1 MGKGKL
7 IRVIFE
13 YENAIREMTDRPQ
26 QWLEKVNNLCVLAE
40 VRGANPFR
48 NDPHE
53 WTEKKK
59 DDSDLKSK

>member
-1 MGKGKL
+1 MNKGRL

-13 YENAIREMTDRPQ
+13 YENAIHEMTDRPQ
-26 QWLEKVNNLCVLAE
+26 KWLEKVNNLCVLAE
-40 VRGANPFR
+40 MRGANPFR

-59 DDSDLKSK
+59 NDPDLKSK

>member
-1 MGKGKL
+1 
-7 IRVIFE
+7 
-13 YENAIREMTDRPQ
+13 MTDRPQ

-59 DDSDLKSK
+59 DDSDLKSES